1 LGWRE
6 SLPDR
11 VVGGGLDSDKDLQI
25 DVENGCGTSLYNHPA
40 RWDPH
45 PYPLLFNREFLK
57 KPTYRELLKLATN
70 PSAKDN
76 R

>member
-1 LGWRE
+1 ML
-6 SLPDR
+6 
-11 VVGGGLDSDKDLQI
+11 KI
-25 DVENGCGTSLYNHPA
+25 AVEQASSATHAPTN
-40 RWDPH
+40 DPR

-57 KPTYRELLKLATN
+57 KPTYRALLKLATN